1 MSYGKSFVIEDSDE
15 ENESD
20 YENRITRKPRRSTME
35 NQQRSSYSYERRNNF
50 HDEDYDAGQ
59 DDRRYTKAKSRNYE
73 DENDDYQP
81 RISRQGSM
89 RRSGDGFVPR
99 SLNENEYDRGD
110 GRSRRQPPPPTA
122 WASGRGAEPERSREE
137 SGSSWA
143 KAVPMSER
151 RGSRESS
158 ERRFSHRPSDDEE
171 DMTPRGS
178 RGGYKNDVA
187 RDRPQNDRPV
197 RPPPPRI
204 ERPHKTYASQTND
217 DEEET
222 RHFAE
227 RDDRSRSGST
237 QRYPP
242 RRQSEEYDDRP
253 SLNQS
258 QQRPPNHYSV
268 AIRSDLQGDLT
279 RGSTGT
285 VDDDVLSDD
294 GNGADI
300 IKQEHDLNERNSSDD
315 LGGVMRIG
323 TSSLVLL
330 CPANGGTTDLVQCV
344 IIRDRTLGG
353 KMTPV
358 YKLFLENKMKC
369 LILAQ
374 KINMSST
381 SNYHFFDMTRGT
393 PGGTLSKKSG
403 NYLGKL
409 RAHDSKR

>member
-1 MSYGKSFVIEDSDE
+1 MIEDSD

-20 YENRITRKPRRSTME
+20 YENRITRKPTRRSTME
-35 NQQRSSYSYERRNNF
+35 NQQRSSYERRHHP
-50 HDEDYDAGQ
+50 HDED
-59 DDRRYTKAKSRNYE
+59 DDVGEDGRRYTKAKSRRNYE
-73 DENDDYQP
+73 EDNDDYDQP
-81 RISRQGSM
+81 RFSRQGSM
-89 RRSGDGFVPR
+89 RRSGEGFVPR

-110 GRSRRQPPPPTA
+110 GRSRRQPPPATA
-122 WASGRGAEPERSREE
+122 WASGRRDEWPEPERSREE

-158 ERRFSHRPSDDEE
+158 ERRFSHRPSDDED

-178 RGGYKNDVA
+178 RSRYNNDEA

-204 ERPHKTYASQTND
+204 ERPHKTYAFPTND
-217 DEEET
+217 DEEDS
-222 RHFAE
+222 RHQHLSE
-227 RDDRSRSGST
+227 RDGRPRAGST

-242 RRQSEEYDDRP
+242 RQSEEYDDQP
-253 SLNQS
+253 SFNQS
-258 QQRPPNHYSV
+258 QQRPPNHYAV

-285 VDDDVLSDD
+285 VDDDLLSDD

-300 IKQEHDLNERNSSDD
+300 IKQEHDLNDRNSSGD
-315 LGGVMRIG
+315 LGGVMRVG

-344 IIRDRTLGG
+344 ILRDRTLGG

-374 KINMSST
+374 KINLSST

-393 PGGTLSKKSG
+393 PGGNLSKKSG